1 MVAELLKQKRLAS
14 GLSQRDVSDKLGYS
28 TPQFISNWERGISCP
43 PIGSLKKLGK
53 IYGVSA
59 DDLFQA
65 MLNSTLDQVAQD
77 LRRKFAKSKDQ

>member
-1 MVAELLKQKRLAS
+1 MCPISSDTALPNLFQTGSAAFLA
-14 GLSQRDVSDKLGYS
+14 
-28 TPQFISNWERGISCP
+28 P